1 MRSCMVKKS
10 EHLWSAK
17 LSLPSPSRGCEV
29 LELPVD
35 LVQIKGLRIKLAPD
49 PVQHLLMLGVLR
61 IVDRVQKARVPPDT
75 TAILGRTGAFAC
87 EAYRVALPCFVG
99 EHLFNEQL
107 VVPAI
112 AKVILIEELILF
124 ALHQGL
130 QSYPA
135 SVFALH
141 LLQHARVAIL
151 HTTDFKAVQM
161 VAFPPHDALQN
172 MVELR

>member
-1 MRSCMVKKS
+1 MRKDR

-17 LSLPSPSRGCEV
+17 LSLPSPFRGCEV

-49 PVQHLLMLGVLR
+49 PFQHLLMLGVLR
-61 IVDRVQKARVPPDT
+61 ILYSVQKARVPPDT
-75 TAILGRTGAFAC
+75 TAILRRTGTFAC

-112 AKVILIEELILF
+112 AKVILLEELVLC

-130 QSYPA
+130 QGHPA
-135 SVFALH
+135 SIFALH
-141 LLQHARVAIL
+141 LLQPM
-151 HTTDFKAVQM
+151 FKG
-161 VAFPPHDALQN
+161 LG
-172 MVELR
+172 